1 MNKHMM
7 SFSDWFITKEDC
19 ESAVEEADPI
29 RVETVLKYERKI
41 KPKNATDPLRICV
54 GLLGI
59 SSPSFCQGSKKI
71 TKYKLFNSLL
81 SRKLFTSF
89 SQ

>member
-1 MNKHMM
+1 MRL
-7 SFSDWFITKEDC
+7 DEQ
-19 ESAVEEADPI
+19 AYEEADPPI

-59 SSPSFCQGSKKI
+59 SSPSFCQGSKKV

-81 SRKLFTSF
+81 SRKLFNSF